1 MTSPAPPAGPRGATR
16 VHVLM
21 LLAALWMGA
30 SGSFAWHTMQ
40 SPMTN
45 SLAARSGGVELVAV
59 QPSPPSG
66 PRPVR
71 VDIPNIQVTADLEE
85 LRRNFNGEL
94 STPAKW
100 ADAGWYA
107 EGVLPGQRGPA
118 VIVGHR
124 DSAAEGPAVFY
135 RLDSLSAGNEV
146 FVDNSDG
153 TRQRFVVDDTQRFAK
168 TQFPTALIYG
178 PTALAELRLITCAGS
193 FDSAERSYTDNLVVT
208 AHAE

>member
-1 MTSPAPPAGPRGATR
+1 MTDRASRGATR

-21 LLAALWMGA
+21 LLAALSLGA
-30 SGSFAWHTMQ
+30 SGSFAWHAMQ
-40 SPMTN
+40 SQLTK
-45 SLAARSGGVELVAV
+45 SLATGSGGVELVAV
-59 QPSPPSG
+59 QPPPPSG
-66 PRPVR
+66 PRPIR

-85 LRRNFNGEL
+85 LGRNFNGEL
-94 STPAKW
+94 STPVKW
-100 ADAGWYA
+100 ADAGWYSQ
-107 EGVLPGQRGPA
+107 GVLPGQRGPA

-135 RLDSLSAGNEV
+135 RLDALSAGNEV

-153 TRQRFVVDDTQRFAK
+153 TRQRFIVDDTQRFSK
-168 TQFPTALIYG
+168 TQFPTALVYG
-178 PTALAELRLITCAGS
+178 PTAMPELRLITCAGS

>member
-1 MTSPAPPAGPRGATR
+1 MTNRAPRGATR

-21 LLAALWMGA
+21 LLAALSMGA
-30 SGSFAWHTMQ
+30 SGSFAWQTMQ
-40 SPMTN
+40 SPLTE
-45 SLAARSGGVELVAV
+45 SSAIHSGVELVAV

-66 PRPVR
+66 PRPIR

-168 TQFPTALIYG
+168 TQFPTALVYG

-193 FDSAERSYTDNLVVT
+193 FDSAERSYTDDLVVT

>member
-1 MTSPAPPAGPRGATR
+1 MTNRAPRGATR

-21 LLAALWMGA
+21 LLAALSMGA
-30 SGSFAWHTMQ
+30 SGSFAWQTMQ
-40 SPMTN
+40 SPLTE
-45 SLAARSGGVELVAV
+45 SSAIHSGVELVAV
-59 QPSPPSG
+59 QPPPPSG
-66 PRPVR
+66 PRPIR

-168 TQFPTALIYG
+168 TQFPTALVYG